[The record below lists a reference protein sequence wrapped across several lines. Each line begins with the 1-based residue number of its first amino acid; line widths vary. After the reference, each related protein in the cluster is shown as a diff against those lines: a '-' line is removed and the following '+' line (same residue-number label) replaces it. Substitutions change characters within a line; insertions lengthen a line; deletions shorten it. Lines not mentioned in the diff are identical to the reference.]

1 MSAALIQ
8 RKDDDE
14 VEKMYSTV
22 FWSGIAFGILLYLF
36 MCFVV
41 APFAAYFYGEP
52 ILINLIVFLS
62 LGILI
67 KPFSLIYNVILI
79 RALNFKKI
87 AHIFNFSAFVGGSVA
102 IFAAYYGAGVWSLV
116 INNVISIGLTLPML
130 YLSTKWRPKLEW
142 NREYF
147 KSIFSF
153 GIYSTGTSIFSTLT
167 YNFDNLIIGKMLGAS
182 MLGAYT
188 LSFSLTEQLRQT
200 LSAVLN
206 KVMYPVFGKTQD
218 DKQKLKNYFLKIV
231 NFNAL
236 IMYPLMTYFF
246 LFAKE
251 VISFFGDKWID
262 AVLPLKILSIAM
274 MIHLLINSFASLIRG
289 LGKPKLEMK
298 IIIGLT
304 LFVLIPGLYFG
315 ISFFGL
321 VGASLAILVNKIF
334 LVAIG
339 VIVLKK
345 EIDLK
350 IVKVFYS
357 VRSALIGVFV
367 GSFMVIIMR
376 NLFDFKD
383 ILILSFVYGISYLCF
398 IYYLERKNI
407 IPLIKKLFC

>member
-1 MSAALIQ
+1 
-8 RKDDDE
+8 
-14 VEKMYSTV
+14 
-22 FWSGIAFGILLYLF
+22 
-36 MCFVV
+36 
-41 APFAAYFYGEP
+41 
-52 ILINLIVFLS
+52 
-62 LGILI
+62 
-67 KPFSLIYNVILI
+67 
-79 RALNFKKI
+79 
-87 AHIFNFSAFVGGSVA
+87 
-102 IFAAYYGAGVWSLV
+102 
-116 INNVISIGLTLPML
+116 
-130 YLSTKWRPKLEW
+130 
-142 NREYF
+142 
-147 KSIFSF
+147 
-153 GIYSTGTSIFSTLT
+153 
-167 YNFDNLIIGKMLGAS
+167 
-182 MLGAYT
+182 
-188 LSFSLTEQLRQT
+188 
-200 LSAVLN
+200 
-206 KVMYPVFGKTQD
+206 
-218 DKQKLKNYFLKIV
+218 
-231 NFNAL
+231 
-236 IMYPLMTYFF
+236 
-246 LFAKE
+246 
-251 VISFFGDKWID
+251 
-262 AVLPLKILSIAM
+262 
-274 MIHLLINSFASLIRG
+274 
-289 LGKPKLEMK
+289 MK